1 MSKEITEK
9 THLLDKK
16 KAASRESNLKDGA
29 TPAPAE
35 ADDLEA
41 NVSRIKNRDT
51 AQIEEGKWSTW

>member
-1 MSKEITEK
+1 MSQEITEK

-16 KAASRESNLKDGA
+16 EAASRESNLKYGA
-29 TPAPAE
+29 TPTPAE

-51 AQIEEGKWSTW
+51 AQIDESK